1 MIVVMRYNASMEEVA
16 QMLERIES
24 EGLRAHL
31 SRGDNRTVI
40 GVIGDEQ
47 MINRGAWEAMQGV
60 ERVMPVMKPFK
71 LASLEFKPEKS
82 VIEVGDVKIGGD
94 EVIVMAGPCA
104 VESYDQI
111 MESAHIVKA
120 AGAKILRGGAFK
132 PRTSPYAF
140 QGLGEGGLK
149 LLAAA
154 REETGLLIVTE
165 VMSPEQ
171 VDLVGQYTDIYQI
184 GSRNMQN
191 YALLRAVGKTNIP
204 VLLKRGLAGTI
215 NELLMCAEY
224 ILSQGN
230 HRVMLCERGI
240 RSYEP
245 LTRNTF
251 DLNAIPVLNH
261 LTHLPVIAD
270 PSHGTGKWEYVGAV
284 TRGALAAGADGLL
297 IEVHPDPANAASD
310 GRQSLNPKNF
320 AQLMTQCR
328 PIAKAIGRY
337 IGDEKK

>member
-1 MIVVMRYNASMEEVA
+1 MIVVMRYNASTEEVTL
-16 QMLERIES
+16 MLERIES

-47 MINRGAWEAMQGV
+47 AINQGAWEAMDGV
-60 ERVMPVMKPFK
+60 ERVMPVMQPFK

-82 VIEVGDVKIGGD
+82 VIEIGDVKIGGD

-140 QGLGEGGLK
+140 QGLGEEGLK
-149 LLAAA
+149 LLATA
-154 REETGLLIVTE
+154 RKETGLLIITE

-171 VDLVGQYTDIYQI
+171 VDLVGQYTDIFQI

-191 YALLRAVGKTNIP
+191 YALLRAVGNTNTP
-204 VLLKRGLAGTI
+204 VLLKRGLSGMI

-230 HRVMLCERGI
+230 HQVMLCERGI

-251 DLNAIPVLNH
+251 DLNAIPVLNN

-297 IEVHPDPANAASD
+297 IEVHPNPSKAASD
-310 GRQSLNPKNF
+310 GRQSLNPTNF
-320 AQLMTQCR
+320 AALMNQCR
-328 PIAKAIGRY
+328 PIASAIGRY
-337 IGDEKK
+337 IG

>member
-16 QMLERIES
+16 QMLERIEK

-40 GVIGDEQ
+40 GVIGDER
-47 MINRGAWEAMQGV
+47 MINQGAWEAMDGV
-60 ERVMPVMKPFK
+60 ERVMPVMQPFK

-111 MESAHIVKA
+111 MESAHVVKA

-140 QGLGEGGLK
+140 QGLAEEGLK

-165 VMSPEQ
+165 VMSPQQ
-171 VDLVGQYTDIYQI
+171 VDLVGRYTDIYQI

-204 VLLKRGLAGTI
+204 VLLKRGLSGMI

-224 ILSQGN
+224 ILAQGN
-230 HRVMLCERGI
+230 HRVMVCERGI

-245 LTRNTF
+245 ATRNTF

-270 PSHGTGKWEYVGAV
+270 PSHGTGKWEYVTAV
-284 TRGALAAGADGLL
+284 SRGALAAGADGLL
-297 IEVHPDPANAASD
+297 IEVHPDPANATSD

-320 AQLMTQCR
+320 AQLMDQCR
-328 PIAKAIGRY
+328 PIADAIGRY
-337 IGDEKK
+337 IG